1 MAEELKVGDTIPPF
15 FLKDHEGYDVTDE
28 DVIGSPIV
36 IYFYPKDDTP
46 ICTDE
51 ACSFRDSME
60 KFDLLQT
67 LVIGVSPDT
76 VESHKKF
83 IEKNKLEFSLL
94 SDEKKDMARMYGVL
108 DDKEALVR
116 ATFVIDSQGVV
127 KWVEKPVDVKGH
139 AERVLKALEEHCKEE
154 VIKFDDFEQDYQDF
168 LTGGEEMDLDEKKME
183 AEIMEE
189 FGIKKGDIKGKKK
202 K

>member
-28 DVIGSPIV
+28 DVVGSPMV
-36 IYFYPKDDTP
+36 IYFYPKDGTP
-46 ICTDE
+46 GCTEE
-51 ACSFRDSME
+51 ACSFRDNME

-67 LVIGVSPDT
+67 LVIGVSPDS

-83 IEKNKLEFSLL
+83 IKENKLEFSLL
-94 SDEKKDMARMYGVL
+94 SDDKKDMARMYGGL
-108 DDKEALVR
+108 NDKEELVR
-116 ATFVIDSQGVV
+116 TTFVIDSQGVV
-127 KWVEKPVDVKGH
+127 KWMEKPVDVKGH
-139 AERVLKALEEHCKEE
+139 TGRVLKALEEHCKEE
-154 VIKFDDFEQDYQDF
+154 VIKFDDFEQDYEDF
-168 LTGGEEMDLDEKKME
+168 LKGGEEMDMDEKKME

-189 FGIKKGDIKGKKK
+189 FGIKKSDIKDKKK